1 MKSPPSPS
9 SRPDGRPDARRNR
22 AGRPDRRG
30 GKVAP
35 DPTRDIAFD
44 IVEGVI
50 VHRRMLDTSLEHS
63 AAARTAEPRDRA
75 AAHRLAATV
84 LRHMG
89 TANEVLAP
97 FLKREPPEPV
107 RVVLLIGVAQLLFLD
122 TPPHAAVA
130 TSVALARRRG
140 LVPFAGLVNA
150 VLRRVA
156 GGGAEALEGLDQPRL
171 DVPAWLWQSWGRL
184 ARPIASALG
193 HEPPLDLTIKPGCEA
208 PPGGEVMPNGSVRF
222 AAGTVKVA
230 ELPGFA
236 EGTFWVQ
243 DMAATLPA
251 RLLNVTKGERV
262 ADLCAA
268 PGGKTAQLACA
279 GAEVFA
285 IEREGRRLERLRANL
300 ARLGLADVKVIH
312 ADAATWKP
320 EAPLDAIL
328 LDAPCSATGT
338 IRRHPDAMW
347 IKRPRDIATMTEGQD
362 RLLAAARDMLRP
374 GGRLVYAVCSLQP
387 EEGEQRARAA
397 QAMGL
402 IPDPFTPEELAFLPQ
417 ARTPEGWLRTHPGML
432 ADHGGMDGFFAARFR
447 RG

>member
-1 MKSPPSPS
+1 MKPSPSPS
-9 SRPDGRPDARRNR
+9 SRPTGRRPDK
-22 AGRPDRRG
+22 GRPDRRG
-30 GKVAP
+30 GKAAP

-50 VHRRMLDTSLEHS
+50 VHRRMLDTSLDHS

-75 AAHRLAATV
+75 AGHRLAATV

-89 TANEVLAP
+89 TANEVLSP

-107 RVVLLIGVAQLLFLD
+107 RVVLLVGVAQLLFLD
-122 TPPHAAVA
+122 TPAHAAVA

-156 GGGAEALEGLDQPRL
+156 AGGVQALDGLDQARL
-171 DVPAWLWQSWGRL
+171 DVPPWLWQSWGGL
-184 ARPIASALG
+184 ARPIARALG
-193 HEPPLDLTIKPGCEA
+193 HEPPLDLTIRPGAEA
-208 PPGGEVMPNGSVRF
+208 PPGGEVMPGGSVRF
-222 AAGTVKVA
+222 AAGTVKVVD
-230 ELPGFA
+230 LPGFA
-236 EGTFWVQ
+236 EGAFWVQ
-243 DMAATLPA
+243 DMAASLPA
-251 RLLNVTKGERV
+251 RLLDVKAGERV

-268 PGGKTAQLACA
+268 PGGKTAQLAFT

-285 IEREGRRLERLRANL
+285 IEREGRRIERLRANL
-300 ARLGLADVKVIH
+300 ARLGLSGVQVIH
-312 ADAATWKP
+312 EDAAQWRP
-320 EAPLDAIL
+320 DAPLDAIL

-362 RLLAAARDMLRP
+362 RLLAASRDMLRP
-374 GGRLVYAVCSLQP
+374 GGRVVYAVCSLQP
-387 EEGEQRARAA
+387 EEGEQRALAA
-397 QAMGL
+397 AAMGL
-402 IPDPFTPEELAFLPQ
+402 VPDPFTPDELAFLPQ

-432 ADHGGMDGFFAARFR
+432 ADRGGMDGFFAARFR
-447 RG
+447 RA

>member
-1 MKSPPSPS
+1 MKPSPS
-9 SRPDGRPDARRNR
+9 PSPRPAGRRPDK
-22 AGRPDRRG
+22 GRPDRRG

-44 IVEGVI
+44 IIEGVI
-50 VHRRMLDTSLEHS
+50 VHRRMLDTSLDHS
-63 AAARTAEPRDRA
+63 VAARTAEPRDRA
-75 AAHRLAATV
+75 AGHRLAATV

-89 TANEVLAP
+89 TANEVLSP

-122 TPPHAAVA
+122 TPAHAAVA

-156 GGGAEALEGLDQPRL
+156 AGGTQALEGLDQARL
-171 DVPAWLWQSWGRL
+171 DVPPWLWQSWGKL
-184 ARPIASALG
+184 ARPIARALG
-193 HEPPLDLTIKPGCEA
+193 HEPPLDLTIRPDAEA
-208 PPGGEVMPNGSVRF
+208 PPGGEVMPGGSVRF
-222 AAGTVKVA
+222 AAGAVKVVD
-230 ELPGFA
+230 LPGFA
-236 EGTFWVQ
+236 EGAFWVQ
-243 DMAATLPA
+243 DMAASLPA
-251 RLLNVTKGERV
+251 RLLAAQPGERV

-268 PGGKTAQLACA
+268 PGGKTAQLAFT

-285 IEREGRRLERLRANL
+285 IEREGRRIERLRANL
-300 ARLGLADVKVIH
+300 ARLGLSGVKVIH
-312 ADAATWKP
+312 EDAAQWRP
-320 EAPLDAIL
+320 DAPLDAIL

-347 IKRPRDIATMTEGQD
+347 IKRPRDITTMTEGQD
-362 RLLAAARDMLRP
+362 RLLAASRDMLRP
-374 GGRLVYAVCSLQP
+374 GGRVVYAVCSLQP
-387 EEGEQRARAA
+387 EEGEQRALAA
-397 QAMGL
+397 AAMGL
-402 IPDPFTPEELAFLPQ
+402 VSDPFTPEELAFLPQ

-447 RG
+447 RA

>member
-1 MKSPPSPS
+1 MKPSPSPS
-9 SRPDGRPDARRNR
+9 SRPTGRRPDKD
-22 AGRPDRRG
+22 RPDRRG
-30 GKVAP
+30 GKAAP

-50 VHRRMLDTSLEHS
+50 VHRRMLDTSLDHS

-75 AAHRLAATV
+75 AGHRLAATV

-89 TANEVLAP
+89 TANEVLSP

-107 RVVLLIGVAQLLFLD
+107 RVVLLVGVAQLLFLD
-122 TPPHAAVA
+122 TPAHAAVA

-156 GGGAEALEGLDQPRL
+156 AGGAQALDGLDQARL
-171 DVPAWLWQSWGRL
+171 DVPPWLWQSWGRL
-184 ARPIASALG
+184 ARPIARALG
-193 HEPPLDLTIKPGCEA
+193 HEPPLDLTIRPGAEA
-208 PPGGEVMPNGSVRF
+208 PPGGEVMPGGSVRF
-222 AAGTVKVA
+222 AAGSAKVVD
-230 ELPGFA
+230 LPGFA
-236 EGTFWVQ
+236 EGAFWVQ
-243 DMAATLPA
+243 DMAASLPA
-251 RLLNVTKGERV
+251 RLLDVKAGERV

-268 PGGKTAQLACA
+268 PGGKTAQLAFA

-285 IEREGRRLERLRANL
+285 IEREGRRIERLRANL
-300 ARLGLADVKVIH
+300 ARLGLSGVQVIH
-312 ADAATWKP
+312 EDAAQWRP
-320 EAPLDAIL
+320 DAPLDAIL

-362 RLLAAARDMLRP
+362 RLLAASRDMLRP
-374 GGRLVYAVCSLQP
+374 GGRVVYAVCSLQP
-387 EEGEQRARAA
+387 EEGEQRALAA
-397 QAMGL
+397 AAMGL
-402 IPDPFTPEELAFLPQ
+402 VPDPFTPDELAFLPQ

-432 ADHGGMDGFFAARFR
+432 ADRGGMDGFFAARFR
-447 RG
+447 RA

>member
-1 MKSPPSPS
+1 MKPSPS
-9 SRPDGRPDARRNR
+9 PSPRPAGRRPDK
-22 AGRPDRRG
+22 GRPDRRG

-44 IVEGVI
+44 IIEGVI
-50 VHRRMLDTSLEHS
+50 VHRRMLDTSLDHS
-63 AAARTAEPRDRA
+63 VAARTAEPRDRA
-75 AAHRLAATV
+75 AGHRLAATV

-89 TANEVLAP
+89 TANEVLSP

-122 TPPHAAVA
+122 TPAHAAVA

-156 GGGAEALEGLDQPRL
+156 AGGTQALEGLDQARL
-171 DVPAWLWQSWGRL
+171 DVPPWLWQSWGKL
-184 ARPIASALG
+184 ARPIARALG
-193 HEPPLDLTIKPGCEA
+193 HEPPLDLTIRPDAEA
-208 PPGGEVMPNGSVRF
+208 PPGGEVMPGGSVRF
-222 AAGTVKVA
+222 AAGAVKVVD
-230 ELPGFA
+230 LPGFA
-236 EGTFWVQ
+236 EGAFWVQ
-243 DMAATLPA
+243 DMAASLPA
-251 RLLNVTKGERV
+251 RLLAAQPGERV

-268 PGGKTAQLACA
+268 PGGKTAQLAFT

-285 IEREGRRLERLRANL
+285 IEREGRRIERLRANL
-300 ARLGLADVKVIH
+300 ARLGLSGVKVIH
-312 ADAATWKP
+312 EDAAQWRP
-320 EAPLDAIL
+320 DAPLDAIL

-347 IKRPRDIATMTEGQD
+347 IKRPRDITTMTEGQD
-362 RLLAAARDMLRP
+362 RLLAASRDMLRP
-374 GGRLVYAVCSLQP
+374 GGRVVYAVCSLQP
-387 EEGEQRARAA
+387 EEGEQRALAA
-397 QAMGL
+397 AAMGL
-402 IPDPFTPEELAFLPQ
+402 VPDPFTPEELAFLPQ

-447 RG
+447 RA

>member
-1 MKSPPSPS
+1 MKPSPSPS
-9 SRPDGRPDARRNR
+9 SRPTGRRPN

-50 VHRRMLDTSLEHS
+50 VHRRMLDTSLDHS
-63 AAARTAEPRDRA
+63 VAARAAEPRDRA
-75 AAHRLAATV
+75 AGHRLAATV

-107 RVVLLIGVAQLLFLD
+107 RVVLLVGVAQLLFLD
-122 TPPHAAVA
+122 TPAHAAVA

-156 GGGAEALEGLDQPRL
+156 AGGAQALEGLDQARL
-171 DVPAWLWQSWGRL
+171 DVPPWLWQSWGRL
-184 ARPIASALG
+184 ARPIARALG
-193 HEPPLDLTIKPGCEA
+193 HEPPLDLTIRPGAEA
-208 PPGGEVMPNGSVRF
+208 PPGGEVMPGGSVRF
-222 AAGTVKVA
+222 AAGSVKVVD
-230 ELPGFA
+230 LPGFA

-243 DMAATLPA
+243 DMAASLPA
-251 RLLNVTKGERV
+251 RLLDVKPGERV

-268 PGGKTAQLACA
+268 PGGKTAQLAFT

-285 IEREGRRLERLRANL
+285 IEREGRRIERLRANL
-300 ARLGLADVKVIH
+300 ARLGLSGVQVIH
-312 ADAATWKP
+312 EDAAQWRP
-320 EAPLDAIL
+320 DAPLDAIL

-362 RLLAAARDMLRP
+362 RLLAASRDMLRP
-374 GGRLVYAVCSLQP
+374 GGRVVYAVCSLQP

-397 QAMGL
+397 EAMDL
-402 IPDPFTPEELAFLPQ
+402 IPDPFTPEELSFLPQ

-432 ADHGGMDGFFAARFR
+432 AERGGMDGFFAARFR
-447 RG
+447 RA

>member
-1 MKSPPSPS
+1 MKSSPSPS
-9 SRPDGRPDARRNR
+9 PTGRRARTGRP
-22 AGRPDRRG
+22 AGRPDRQG
-30 GKVAP
+30 ASA

-50 VHRRMLDTSLEHS
+50 AHRRMLDTSLEHS

-156 GGGAEALEGLDQPRL
+156 AGGAQALEGLDQPRL
-171 DVPAWLWQSWGRL
+171 DVPPWLWQSWGRL
-184 ARPIASALG
+184 ARPIATALG
-193 HEPPLDLTIKPGCEA
+193 HEPP
-208 PPGGEVMPNGSVRF
+208 PGGELMPGGSVRF
-222 AAGTVKVA
+222 AAGTAKVA
-230 ELPGFA
+230 DLPGFA
-236 EGTFWVQ
+236 EGAWWVQ
-243 DMAATLPA
+243 DMAASLPA
-251 RLLNVTKGERV
+251 RLLDVKPGERV

-285 IEREGRRLERLRANL
+285 IEREGRRIERLRANL
-300 ARLGLADVKVIH
+300 ARLGLGGVHVIH
-312 ADAATWKP
+312 ADAATWRP
-320 EAPLDAIL
+320 EMPLDAIL

-347 IKRPRDIATMTEGQD
+347 IKRLRDIATMTEGQD

-397 QAMGL
+397 EALGL
-402 IPDPFTPEELAFLPQ
+402 IADPFTPDELAFLPQ

-432 ADHGGMDGFFAARFR
+432 GARGGMDGFFAARFR
-447 RG
+447 RA

>member
-1 MKSPPSPS
+1 MKPSPSPS
-9 SRPDGRPDARRNR
+9 SRPTGRRPDK
-22 AGRPDRRG
+22 GRPDRRG
-30 GKVAP
+30 GKAAP

-50 VHRRMLDTSLEHS
+50 VHRRMLDTSLDHS

-75 AAHRLAATV
+75 AGHRLAATV

-89 TANEVLAP
+89 TANEVLSP

-107 RVVLLIGVAQLLFLD
+107 RVVLLVGVAQLLFLD
-122 TPPHAAVA
+122 TPAHAAVA

-156 GGGAEALEGLDQPRL
+156 AGGVQALDGLDQARL
-171 DVPAWLWQSWGRL
+171 DVPPWLWQSWGGL
-184 ARPIASALG
+184 ARPIARALG
-193 HEPPLDLTIKPGCEA
+193 HEPPLDLTIRPGAEA
-208 PPGGEVMPNGSVRF
+208 PPGGEVMPGGSVRF
-222 AAGTVKVA
+222 AAGTVKVVD
-230 ELPGFA
+230 LPGFA
-236 EGTFWVQ
+236 EGAFWVQ
-243 DMAATLPA
+243 DMAASLPA
-251 RLLNVTKGERV
+251 RLLDVQAGERV

-268 PGGKTAQLACA
+268 PGGKTAQLAFT

-285 IEREGRRLERLRANL
+285 IEREGRRIERLRANL
-300 ARLGLADVKVIH
+300 GRLGLSGVQVIH
-312 ADAATWKP
+312 EDAAQWRP
-320 EAPLDAIL
+320 DAPLDAIL

-362 RLLAAARDMLRP
+362 RLLAASRDMLRP
-374 GGRLVYAVCSLQP
+374 GGRVVYAVCSLQP
-387 EEGEQRARAA
+387 EEGEQRALAA
-397 QAMGL
+397 AAMGL
-402 IPDPFTPEELAFLPQ
+402 VPDPFTPDELAFLPQ

-432 ADHGGMDGFFAARFR
+432 ADRGGMDGFFAARFR
-447 RG
+447 RA

>member
-1 MKSPPSPS
+1 MKSPSSPAP
-9 SRPDGRPDARRNR
+9 RPTGRRPAS
-22 AGRPDRRG
+22 GRPDRRG

-50 VHRRMLDTSLEHS
+50 AHRRMLDTSLEHS
-63 AAARTAEPRDRA
+63 VAARTAEPRDRA

-89 TANEVLAP
+89 TANEILAP

-107 RVVLLIGVAQLLFLD
+107 RVVLLIGVTQLLFLD

-150 VLRRVA
+150 VLRRVSA
-156 GGGAEALEGLDQPRL
+156 GGAEALEGLDQPRL
-171 DVPAWLWQSWGRL
+171 DVPAWLWQSWGRM
-184 ARPIASALG
+184 ARPIASTLG
-193 HEPPLDLTIKPGCEA
+193 HEPPLDLTIRPGSEA
-208 PPGGEVMPNGSVRF
+208 PPGGEVLPNGSVRF
-222 AAGTVKVA
+222 PAGAVKVA

-251 RLLNVTKGERV
+251 RLLAARPGERV

-300 ARLGLADVKVIH
+300 ARLGLDGVHVVH
-312 ADAATWKP
+312 ADAAEWRP
-320 EAPLDAIL
+320 DAPLDAIL

-347 IKRPRDIATMTEGQD
+347 IKRPRDIATMTQGQD

-387 EEGEQRARAA
+387 EEGEQRAAA
-397 QAMGL
+397 AVAMGL
-402 IPDPFTPEELAFLPQ
+402 VPDPFTEEELAFLPQ

-432 ADHGGMDGFFAARFR
+432 GERGGMDGFFAARFR
-447 RG
+447 RA

>member
-1 MKSPPSPS
+1 MKPSPS
-9 SRPDGRPDARRNR
+9 PSPRPTGRRPDK
-22 AGRPDRRG
+22 GRPDRRG
-30 GKVAP
+30 GKAAP

-50 VHRRMLDTSLEHS
+50 VHRRMLDTSLDHS
-63 AAARTAEPRDRA
+63 VAARTAEPRDRA
-75 AAHRLAATV
+75 AGHRLAATV

-89 TANEVLAP
+89 TANEVLSP

-122 TPPHAAVA
+122 TPAHAAVA

-156 GGGAEALEGLDQPRL
+156 AGGTGALDGLDQARL
-171 DVPAWLWQSWGRL
+171 DVPPWLWQSWGKL
-184 ARPIASALG
+184 ARPIARALG
-193 HEPPLDLTIKPGCEA
+193 HEPPLDLTIRPGAEA
-208 PPGGEVMPNGSVRF
+208 PPGGEVMPGGSVRF
-222 AAGTVKVA
+222 AAGTVKVVD
-230 ELPGFA
+230 LPGFA
-236 EGTFWVQ
+236 EGAFWVQ
-243 DMAATLPA
+243 DMAASLPA
-251 RLLNVTKGERV
+251 RLLDVKAGERV

-268 PGGKTAQLACA
+268 PGGKTAQLAFA

-285 IEREGRRLERLRANL
+285 IEREGRRIERLRANL
-300 ARLGLADVKVIH
+300 ARLGLSGVQVIH
-312 ADAATWKP
+312 EDAAKWRP
-320 EAPLDAIL
+320 DAPLDAIL

-362 RLLAAARDMLRP
+362 RLLAASRDMLRP
-374 GGRLVYAVCSLQP
+374 GGRVVYAVCSLQP
-387 EEGEQRARAA
+387 EEGEQRALAA
-397 QAMGL
+397 AAMGL
-402 IPDPFTPEELAFLPQ
+402 VPDPFTPDELAFLPQ

-432 ADHGGMDGFFAARFR
+432 ADLGGMDGFFAARFR
-447 RG
+447 RA

>member
-1 MKSPPSPS
+1 
-9 SRPDGRPDARRNR
+9 A
-22 AGRPDRRG
+22 
-30 GKVAP
+30 AP

-50 VHRRMLDTSLEHS
+50 VHRRMLDTSLDHS

-75 AAHRLAATV
+75 AGHRLAATV

-89 TANEVLAP
+89 TANEVLSP

-122 TPPHAAVA
+122 TPAHAAVA

-156 GGGAEALEGLDQPRL
+156 AGGVQALDGLDQARL
-171 DVPAWLWQSWGRL
+171 DVPPWLWQSWGKL
-184 ARPIASALG
+184 ARPIARALG
-193 HEPPLDLTIKPGCEA
+193 HEPPLDLTIRPGAEA
-208 PPGGEVMPNGSVRF
+208 PPGGEMMPGGSVRF
-222 AAGTVKVA
+222 AAGTVKVVD
-230 ELPGFA
+230 LPGFA
-236 EGTFWVQ
+236 EGAFWVQ
-243 DMAATLPA
+243 DMAASLPA
-251 RLLNVTKGERV
+251 RLLDVKAGERV

-268 PGGKTAQLACA
+268 PGGKTAQLAFT
-279 GAEVFA
+279 GAEVFG
-285 IEREGRRLERLRANL
+285 IEREGRRIERLRANL
-300 ARLGLADVKVIH
+300 ARLGLSGVHVIH
-312 ADAATWKP
+312 EDAAKWRPDT
-320 EAPLDAIL
+320 PLDAIL

-362 RLLAAARDMLRP
+362 RLLAASRDMLRP
-374 GGRLVYAVCSLQP
+374 GGRVVYAVCSLQP
-387 EEGEQRARAA
+387 EEGEQRALAA
-397 QAMGL
+397 AAMGL
-402 IPDPFTPEELAFLPQ
+402 VPDPFTPEELAFLPQ

-432 ADHGGMDGFFAARFR
+432 ADLGGMDGFFAARFR
-447 RG
+447 RA